1 MVQTPLVPRQPDRD
15 DAAIQDDV
23 RNVPEQDALGQG
35 RQAIRCGAY
44 PAEIMSEKQ
53 PMTVSEMARLGGL
66 ACARKRTP
74 AERTRIARKAVN
86 ARWKRYR
93 ERKA

>member
-1 MVQTPLVPRQPDRD
+1 
-15 DAAIQDDV
+15 
-23 RNVPEQDALGQG
+23 
-35 RQAIRCGAY
+35 
-44 PAEIMSEKQ
+44 
-53 PMTVSEMARLGGL
+53 MTVTEMARLGGL

-74 AERTRIARKAVN
+74 AQRRKQATKAVT